1 MGADDLAFV
10 AKRGLRQR
18 VHRIKFAD
26 IVQAEWKR
34 GLLMNRLVL
43 RTARGEQTFYVF
55 KDVEIP
61 RVEAVA
67 AVSDDPLVAIEPH

>member
-1 MGADDLAFV
+1 
-10 AKRGLRQR
+10 
-18 VHRIKFAD
+18 
-26 IVQAEWKR
+26 
-34 GLLMNRLVL
+34 MNRLVL